1 MSATPVTT
9 YIDELAGFAASASS
23 EPHRDAIGLQ
33 LADSVI
39 ALLAGAASK
48 EGRAIQ
54 RFVARA
60 DGGLL
65 AASASLAA
73 TMRLTEVDDIH
84 RPSAVTSSAIVL
96 PAALALRMSC
106 ARDAA
111 PSVFA
116 DALFVGEEV
125 AIRVACALG
134 GVSLLARGGW
144 PSYMVAP
151 VGAAAT
157 AGRLLGL
164 APERMRHAL
173 ALALAQTPPPIGRAS
188 GHRPGR
194 WLLFGQAV
202 RAGCVA
208 ALAAA
213 DGIDG
218 DIALLND
225 AWLAQIGGAHA
236 DAGRLARAEN
246 DAPARLQ
253 ISVKPHCAAKQV
265 LGAIHGL
272 RTLLADGIDPASV
285 EAVDVRVPSAYA
297 AMLDREPPEAGR
309 LASLVSARGQ
319 LALAALQPASLDDVA
334 RDDLRWSAD
343 LKAFAARVHV
353 SADPS
358 LDGLYPGK
366 WPARVRVRA
375 AGTTREISVE
385 ESPGDPSLRFGID
398 EIADKAVRM
407 LGAHPATKMI
417 ETARLAATERAQLDA
432 LCTYFSSDLHGS

>member
-1 MSATPVTT
+1 MSAAAVGTF
-9 YIDELAGFAASASS
+9 IDELAGFAASASS
-23 EPHRDAIGLQ
+23 ESHRDAIGLQ

-39 ALLAGAASK
+39 ALLAGAASR
-48 EGRAIQ
+48 EGRAIE
-54 RFVARA
+54 RFIARA

-65 AASASLAA
+65 AASAALAA

-84 RPSAVTSSAIVL
+84 RPSAVTPSAIVL
-96 PAALALRMSC
+96 PAALAMRMSF

-111 PSVFA
+111 PSRFA
-116 DALFVGEEV
+116 DALYAGEEV
-125 AIRVACALG
+125 SIRIACALG

-164 APERMRHAL
+164 APQRMRHAL
-173 ALALAQTPPPIGRAS
+173 ALALAQTPPPLGRAA

-218 DIALLND
+218 DVALLSD

-236 DAGRLARAEN
+236 DASRLARKDG
-246 DAPARLQ
+246 DAPARLR
-253 ISVKPHCAAKQV
+253 ISVKPHCAAKQA
-265 LGAIHGL
+265 LAAIHGL
-272 RTLLADGIDPASV
+272 RALLADGIDPASV

-343 LKAFAARVHV
+343 LAAFAARVRV
-353 SADPS
+353 TADPS
-358 LDGLYPGK
+358 LDDLYPGK
-366 WPARVRVRA
+366 WPARVSVRA
-375 AGTTREISVE
+375 AGSTREITVE
-385 ESPGDPSLRFGID
+385 DSPGDPSLRFGSG
-398 EIADKAVRM
+398 EIADKAARM
-407 LGAHPATKMI
+407 LGAHPATNLI

-432 LCTYFSSDLHGS
+432 LCAYFSRRLHGS